1 MSRGRK
7 HIEWHWLAA
16 LAITLLAPLPALAQ
30 AADALTQPWP
40 GVRDSAIRGPGGYL
54 SWWKLLLCLL
64 VFWAWVKTADWIS
77 RDALEH
83 QLNHRMWNP
92 IVVATFPVGMALLL
106 VVPSFWLAFA
116 LLVVAYVAPAVAYV
130 LYRNGRVLPD
140 ETVLTPAHIRYVFSQ
155 GLRPFGFKVAGEKVD
170 PREAIPLTILPR
182 GGATDHDDRA
192 NLLVA
197 RRQRAFVPVQ
207 RLLADGFDLR
217 ADAVLIDAGA
227 TQTAVKLLIDGVWHD
242 MPGESSGTGMG
253 MINVLKTL
261 TAVASR
267 DDKAKATGT
276 FGASYSGRKASFTA
290 SFAGTDGGQKAL
302 LKRSDAAAKFATL
315 ADLGLRE
322 KPALALD
329 ELMGRERGMI
339 LFSALPGNGLTTT
352 INTALA
358 NTDRYMREFYAIE
371 DADHREAEV
380 ENVAVATYRAAAG
393 QTPAAILPDVL
404 RRYPNALVVRQ
415 LPDADTARRLC
426 EQAEKERFVVSS
438 IAAKDSVEALL
449 RVLALRV
456 EPELFARALAAS
468 VNQRLIRKLCDHC
481 KESYEPMGNVLGS
494 LGLPADRVK
503 TLYRAVTGPQPNPA
517 RPKDPP
523 TPCSTCSGIGF
534 VGRTAIFEIL
544 IVDDALRRLLV
555 EQPKLDAIRSAAR
568 KGGRM
573 RTLQEDGALL
583 VAEGRT
589 SVEELTRV
597 LKQ

>member
-1 MSRGRK
+1 MNQCRRQVA
-7 HIEWHWLAA
+7 WRLFD
-16 LAITLLAPLPALAQ
+16 AIAVTLLAPLPAFAQ

-40 GVRDSAIRGPGGYL
+40 GVRDSAIRGQGGYL
-54 SWWKLLLCLL
+54 SWWNLLLCVV

-77 RDALEH
+77 RDAREH
-83 QLNHRMWNP
+83 PLNHRLWNP
-92 IVVATFPVGMALLL
+92 VVVAAFPVGLALLL
-106 VVPSFWLAFA
+106 LLPSFALAFP
-116 LLVVAYVAPAVAYV
+116 LLILAYLAPAIAYV
-130 LYRNGRVLPD
+130 LYRNRRVLPD
-140 ETVLTPAHIRYVFSQ
+140 ETVLTKAHIRYVFSRV
-155 GLRPFGFKVAGEKVD
+155 LRPFGLKVAGEKVD
-170 PREAIPLTILPR
+170 PREAIPLTIMPR

-197 RRQRAFVPVQ
+197 RRQRAFLPVQ

-217 ADAVLIDAGA
+217 ANAVLIDAQA

-242 MPGESSGTGMG
+242 MPGESPGTGAG

-261 TAVASR
+261 TAVGTHDEKPKS
-267 DDKAKATGT
+267 TGT
-276 FGASYSGRKASFTA
+276 FAAAYSGRKASFTA
-290 SFAGTDGGQKAL
+290 NFTATDGGQKAL
-302 LKRSDAAAKFATL
+302 LKRSDAATKFATL

-322 KPALALD
+322 KPAQALD
-329 ELMGRERGMI
+329 ELMGRDRGMI

-371 DADHREAEV
+371 DADNREEEV

-393 QTPAAILPDVL
+393 QTPATILPDVL

-415 LPDADTARRLC
+415 LPDADTARRIC
-426 EQAEKERFVVSS
+426 EQAEKERFVVTS
-438 IAAKDSVEALL
+438 IAAKDAVEALL
-449 RVLALRV
+449 RVLALRI
-456 EPELFARALAAS
+456 EPELFARAIMAS

-481 KESYEPMGNVLGS
+481 KESYEPMGNVLSS

-503 TLYRAVTGPQPNPA
+503 TLYRAVNGPQSNPA

-523 TPCSTCSGIGF
+523 QPCPACSGIGY

-555 EQPKLDAIRSAAR
+555 EQPKLDVLRAAAR

-589 SVEELTRV
+589 SVEELTRI